1 MIFTNL
7 IEANLKTITIG
18 KYIEYYTHLEST
30 NNEAWEIINDGA
42 ESGTLIITDNQ
53 TSGKGRNGNDWKS
66 KSGKSLTFS
75 LIYQPEL
82 IPIETI
88 GILSILAGIS
98 VINGL
103 RELNINGGLKWPND
117 IILNKK
123 KIGGVLCE
131 TKIQNKVIEWV
142 VIGVGINVNES
153 EDDFDSNSVNKA
165 SSLFI
170 ELGQNTQR
178 ERVVANI
185 LNNMELLLKQFENDP
200 NNFDISEDWNNYCI
214 HNNIEVSFQK
224 DNTIHNGIFKNITK
238 DGACIIEVNDM
249 NRNYSG
255 EAIKNLQ
262 ILM

>member
-1 MIFTNL
+1 M
-7 IEANLKTITIG
+7 
-18 KYIEYYTHLEST
+18 
-30 NNEAWEIINDGA
+30 
-42 ESGTLIITDNQ
+42 
-53 TSGKGRNGNDWKS
+53 
-66 KSGKSLTFS
+66 
-75 LIYQPEL
+75 
-82 IPIETI
+82 
-88 GILSILAGIS
+88 
-98 VINGL
+98 

-131 TKIQNKVIEWV
+131 TKIQNEIIEWI
-142 VIGVGINVNES
+142 VIGIGINVNES
-153 EDDFDSNSVNKA
+153 EDDLDSNIVNNA

-185 LNNMELLLKQFENDP
+185 L
-200 NNFDISEDWNNYCI
+200 
-214 HNNIEVSFQK
+214 
-224 DNTIHNGIFKNITK
+224 

-255 EAIKNLQ
+255 EVIKNLQ